1 VSEIPTSPLTAALA
15 AAQAEVSDPAR
26 TKTVTVP
33 NRPPRTYAGLDDLL
47 QAVRPVFARHGI
59 AIVQTVELLGESWVL
74 ATQLRHT
81 SGEVI
86 VSYWPLTWAGG
97 PQDQGARLTYAR
109 RYSLEAACGV
119 AATDDDDAE
128 PATKPEPRRNQRAP
142 VTPPSSSP
150 QSPAESTAGPAR
162 VSEEGQGHH
171 PSWRGDAPKFLGAVG
186 KLPGPALGKYEVW
199 APWCEEHEWPDH
211 RHPGTV
217 YTGRPSALTVPARE
231 ALYQWLRDPDH
242 RAEVVEWLAIRA
254 ADNEQAAAGGGE

>member
-1 VSEIPTSPLTAALA
+1 MSEIPTSPLTAALA
-15 AAQAEVSDPAR
+15 AAQAEVTDPAR

-128 PATKPEPRRNQRAP
+128 PAPKAEPHRNQRP
-142 VTPPSSSP
+142 TVTPPSSSP

-171 PSWRGDAPKFLGAVG
+171 PSWRGDQARFFAEYARVWPEGR
-186 KLPGPALGKYEVW
+186 PAYEDL
-199 APWCEEHEWPDH
+199 AAWCEA
-211 RHPGTV
+211 RQKGR
-217 YTGRPSALTVPARE
+217 RPSAMVPAQRQ
-231 ALYQWLRDPDH
+231 ALLVALSSVDK
-242 RAEVVEWLAIRA
+242 RAEIVEWLAIRA
-254 ADNEQAAAGGGE
+254 ADAEHAAAGGTP